1 MTDQQQQR
9 KMRFITGIGSWGYGG
24 EKSHDLLPASR
35 RSRKAGGVV
44 PWTFKGMRTRGT
56 DGVSLNW
63 NQLAWEP
70 GIEGVS
76 LAESP
81 KAGEPGAQRMEK
93 VDVPSEAE

>member
-1 MTDQQQQR
+1 MWG
-9 KMRFITGIGSWGYGG
+9 FPGGSVVQ
-24 EKSHDLLPASR
+24 SVPASR
-35 RSRKAGGVV
+35 RSRKVGGVV